1 MTRLIPISILR
12 LLSIADSISSP
23 NSTFE
28 YTTTELYTQIEMTL
42 ALINA
47 TALCLHNF
55 LRFANSGIM
64 DMTVGTG
71 GVVSTLYGPGKSST
85 GRSRQCGTDKSN
97 NPKAFESVKLSSLG
111 RSQNNN
117 ANAFHADSIS
127 MASDSSR
134 RNIMVRHTVDVQYEA
149 PDGAID
155 GRAVG
160 PGNTRQL

>member
-1 MTRLIPISILR
+1 MIAISILR
-12 LLSIADSISSP
+12 LLSIANSISSP
-23 NSTFE
+23 NFTFE

-55 LRFANSGIM
+55 LRFANSGIK

-71 GVVSTLYGPGKSST
+71 GAVSTPYGPGRSSV
-85 GRSRQCGTDKSN
+85 GRSKQYGSNKSN
-97 NPKAFESVKLSSLG
+97 NLKGFESVKLAPMG

-117 ANAFHADSIS
+117 ANAYHADSIS
-127 MASDSSR
+127 MASDSSQ

-149 PDGAID
+149 PDGAIH
-155 GRAVG
+155 GHAAG
-160 PGNTRQL
+160 PGSGG